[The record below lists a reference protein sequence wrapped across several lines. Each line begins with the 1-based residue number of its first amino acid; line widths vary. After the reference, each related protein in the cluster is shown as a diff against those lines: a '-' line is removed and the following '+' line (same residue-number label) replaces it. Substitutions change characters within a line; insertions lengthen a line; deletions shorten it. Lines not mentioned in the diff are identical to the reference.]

1 MSVSERVLPHNLE
14 AEKAVLGAI
23 LIDNEAFDVVT
34 EVAGREVF
42 YRDAHR
48 RIFDSMLDLM
58 DRRVR
63 IDLVTLKEDLDRRG
77 ELEEVGGVGYVS
89 ALIDGVPRSTN
100 VAYYAKILKEK
111 ATLRALI
118 FSANKVL
125 SDAYAAEQD
134 ASDIL

>member
-77 ELEEVGGVGYVS
+77 GLEEVGGVGYVS
-89 ALIDGVPRSTN
+89 ALIDGVPGSTN
-100 VAYYAKILKEK
+100 VAFYANFLK
-111 ATLRALI
+111 
-118 FSANKVL
+118 
-125 SDAYAAEQD
+125 
-134 ASDIL
+134 